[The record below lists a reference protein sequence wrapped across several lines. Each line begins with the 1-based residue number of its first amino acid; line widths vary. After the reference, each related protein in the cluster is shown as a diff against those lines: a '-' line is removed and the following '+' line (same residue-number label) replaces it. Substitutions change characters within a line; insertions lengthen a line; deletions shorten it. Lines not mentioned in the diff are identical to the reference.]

1 MSKISI
7 PSPVLPGFKIISN
20 LTEIQISSITD
31 YLSEISIGIKF
42 DEIAQH
48 FTNFIDE
55 ESAYQLVQTI
65 LSFSELLESK
75 DTDTNSIATNLA
87 NSYKEI
93 SGIEIT
99 KETVELLKVN
109 LLKILNSYKNL
120 RIISKSKSLSY
131 DNENIFNNCKIITDI
146 RLVFNDQIEDKN
158 RAAIILQKLHIE
170 YQKNGESKEIYLT
183 LDTNDL
189 QKLKIQIDEAIEK
202 EQIIIEDYKEVIN
215 FI

>member
-7 PSPVLPGFKIISN
+7 PKPVLPGFKIISE
-20 LTEIQISSITD
+20 LTDVQISSITE
-31 YLSEISIGIKF
+31 YLSEISIGIKL
-42 DEIAQH
+42 DEIAIH
-48 FTNFIDE
+48 FTKFMNE
-55 ESAYQLVQTI
+55 ESAYLLVQTI

-75 DTDTNSIATNLA
+75 ETDTNSIATNLA

-99 KETVELLKVN
+99 NETVEILKTN
-109 LLKILNSYKNL
+109 LLEILNSYKNL
-120 RIISKSKSLSY
+120 RIISKSKNLSY

-170 YQKNGESKEIYLT
+170 YQKNGESKEVYLT

-189 QKLKIQIDEAIEK
+189 QKFKIQIEEAIEK
-202 EQIIIEDYKEVIN
+202 EQIIKDDYKEIIN